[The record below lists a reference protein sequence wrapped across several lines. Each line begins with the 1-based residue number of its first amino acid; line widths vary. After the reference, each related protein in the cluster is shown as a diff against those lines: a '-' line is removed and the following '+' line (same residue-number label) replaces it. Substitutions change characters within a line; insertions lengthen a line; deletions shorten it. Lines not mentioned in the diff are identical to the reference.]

1 MAKILSAQKIENLTN
16 TPPMVWN
23 GWNGWNSWCAVSMS
37 N

>member
-23 GWNGWNSWCAVSMS
+23 GWNSWCAVSMS